1 MRIVRA
7 SEISEF
13 EFCSLKWYYRVKG
26 IKVSKEREAERT
38 SAFER
43 GEAMHRRMGESIVK
57 THRSASTLKYLILIL
72 IIILLVTLWISGIF
86 TFLLQL
92 L

>member
-26 IKVSKEREAERT
+26 IKVSKAKEAERT

-43 GEAMHRRMGESIVK
+43 GEAMHKKMGESIVK
-57 THRSASTLKYLILIL
+57 THRFASTLKYLILFL

-92 L
+92 F